1 MVPYELL
8 CSSMGSYGAVMGSVG
23 WALLGAYGVSVGF
36 YGAVMELCWVA
47 MGLSGVLWGSMAELF
62 LGALWKKQWAETS

>member
-1 MVPYELL
+1 MQLYGILW
-8 CSSMGSYGAVMGSVG
+8 GSYGLCGMGSV
-23 WALLGAYGVSVGF
+23 GAYGVSVGF

-62 LGALWKKQWAETS
+62 LGALWKKQLAETS

>member
-1 MVPYELL
+1 MQLYGILW
-8 CSSMGSYGAVMGSVG
+8 GSYGLCGMGSV
-23 WALLGAYGVSVGF
+23 GAYGVSVGF

-47 MGLSGVLWGSMAELF
+47 MGLSGVLRGSMAELF

>member
-1 MVPYELL
+1 MQLYGILWGSNGL
-8 CSSMGSYGAVMGSVG
+8 CGMRSIWS
-23 WALLGAYGVSVGF
+23 YGVSVGF

-47 MGLSGVLWGSMAELF
+47 MGLSGGSGVLRGSMAELF